1 MKRLISLML
10 MLCMVIGCV
19 PALAEEAENK
29 EEYYIDVEF
38 KRDSGISLSYNIT
51 IHTNCPEFYVEIY
64 YPDGTKRGSTM
75 KYPGNAYENGAY
87 VDDSNY
93 HDYDGEYTFVFY
105 YEDCRTEVVF
115 TIENSDR
122 YKAWW
127 VRTYGY
133 TPEDKTPTNSENT
146 TNKSSGTNK
155 VSIIE
160 VSNACPMLNEG
171 DEVEI
176 TVKSSKNVSVEVE
189 DEEVVAATLSNGVL
203 KITGLKMGESA
214 IWLRNSDTYTTVD
227 VTVCYDVAKNAS
239 EWAKADV
246 RKAIGDGFVPSEL
259 REEWTRSITR
269 EEFAKMAVRF
279 LDLEGVISASIA
291 PAPFTD
297 TENPYVLAAYEAGI
311 VKGAGER
318 KFNPT
323 GNITRQEAAV
333 MLMRVAKY
341 MGAEIDVLVPEFNDN
356 DTISSWAVDA
366 VGWVQETGIM
376 QGDENGNFN
385 PLEEYTVE
393 QSIVTFVRLGEIMT
407 DKNI

>member
-1 MKRLISLML
+1 MKRVLFFVLSLIMAVSSIG
-10 MLCMVIGCV
+10 VISF
-19 PALAEEAENK
+19 AEEA

-105 YEDCRTEVVF
+105 YEDCRTEVVY
-115 TIENSDR
+115 TVENSYQ

-133 TPEDKTPTNSENT
+133 TPEDKNSTEAT
-146 TNKSSGTNK
+146 
-155 VSIIE
+155 E
-160 VSNACPMLNEG
+160 
-171 DEVEI
+171 DE
-176 TVKSSKNVSVEVE
+176 SSKNSGGDKVTSIVIDETLLGCYPDETIEVGVKSGKALSVEVE
-189 DEEVVAATLSNGVL
+189 NEDIVEATLSNGVL
-203 KITGLKMGESA
+203 KITGLKVGESA

-227 VTVCYDVAKNAS
+227 VIVCYDVAKNAS

-246 RKAIGDGFVPSEL
+246 RKALDDGFVPSEL

-279 LDLEGVISASIA
+279 LDLEGVSSVVIE
-291 PAPFTD
+291 PEPFDD

-341 MGAEIDVLVPEFNDN
+341 MGAEIDMPSPEFNDN
-356 DTISSWAVDA
+356 DTIAPWAVDA

-385 PLEEYTVE
+385 PSEEHTVE

-407 DKNI
+407 RKNI

>member
-1 MKRLISLML
+1 MKKLLSLLVVMCL
-10 MLCMVIGCV
+10 LLGCV
-19 PALAEEAENK
+19 PVSAEDGI
-29 EEYYIDVEF
+29 EELYLNVEL
-38 KRDSGISLSYNIT
+38 KRYSGNSLSYDI
-51 IHTNCPEFYVEIY
+51 IFDTNCPEVYQDVY
-64 YPDGTKRGSTM
+64 YPDGTQRGKTTTYSGSVLEAGGL
-75 KYPGNAYENGAY
+75 YCSDGNYW
-87 VDDSNY
+87 
-93 HDYDGEYTFVFY
+93 DYDGEYLMVFRY
-105 YEDCRTEVVF
+105 GDLKVELIY

-160 VSNACPMLNEG
+160 VSNACPMLDEG
-171 DEVEI
+171 AEVEI
-176 TVKSSKNVSVEVE
+176 TVKSSKTVSVEVE

-227 VTVCYDVAKNAS
+227 VIVCYDVAKNAS
-239 EWAKADV
+239 EWARDDV

-318 KFNPT
+318 KFNPI

-341 MGAEIDVLVPEFNDN
+341 MGAEIDMLVPEFNDN